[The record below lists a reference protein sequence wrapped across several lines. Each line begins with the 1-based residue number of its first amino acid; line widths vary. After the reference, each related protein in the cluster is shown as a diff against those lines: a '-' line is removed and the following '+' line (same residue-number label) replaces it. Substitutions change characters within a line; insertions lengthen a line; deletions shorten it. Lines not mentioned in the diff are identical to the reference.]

1 MVRHVEQ
8 YWHELAEYLIT
19 ASLSGESCTD
29 SVDKWLVKVEP
40 MIELA
45 QSDLQLGAQIEHLAA
60 QRAFDP
66 NAWRALF
73 QRSIRVQV
81 GTPEAPVLPVEV
93 WLLIGDMC
101 FQDPKIHEDLA
112 RRISAFLRTSVLGWM
127 LDSPPLKTSPLTLW
141 LMLAMTL
148 ERVYGSRGQS
158 LKIDR
163 VKKHSL
169 RALSSARWAGFWDQ
183 WLLLK
188 YEETLLES
196 ANPGSSE
203 IDGTLRHLAIH
214 QPKRS
219 GNLKTQADICTSG
232 VKSPDWLDQIM
243 PRTKQA

>member
-29 SVDKWLVKVEP
+29 SVNKWLVKVEP

-93 WLLIGDMC
+93 WLLIGDLC
-101 FQDPKIHEDLA
+101 FQNPQIHEDLA

-141 LMLAMTL
+141 LMLAMSL
-148 ERVYGSRGQS
+148 ERVYESRGQS
-158 LKIDR
+158 PKIDR

-169 RALSSARWAGFWDQ
+169 RALTSTGWAGFWDQ
-183 WLLLK
+183 WLLVK
-188 YEETLLES
+188 YERTLS
-196 ANPGSSE
+196 SSVTTSTSE
-203 IDGTLRHLAIH
+203 INEAMRQLAILH
-214 QPKRS
+214 PQRRLNSKALA
-219 GNLKTQADICTSG
+219 GICARG
-232 VKSPDWLDQIM
+232 VKFPNWIDQIM